1 MGTFTATLKEPPV
14 STQRAAL
21 EQSPIPDLQSLIALQ
36 NVNVALNGHRVLHG
50 ISWELQRG
58 ENWAFFGHN
67 GAGKSTLLRLL
78 RGEIWPAP
86 VDGGTRI
93 YNFNG
98 KPTESPIGIQQRM
111 AIVSAEQQQRYLRVH
126 GRKYGDDFSPRITA
140 REIVF
145 TGILG
150 SELVTRKA
158 KPAELKK
165 VAQVM
170 RDAGIDDLAD
180 APFDKLSQG
189 QLRKVLIARA
199 LAGEPDVLIL
209 DEVGVGL
216 DAHSRHALLEM
227 IQRVASPAPTSNLS
241 PPGEGSKR
249 GVQILMTTH
258 RRDELIPAITYV
270 MELKGGHITSVRR
283 LAHDDG
289 QRAGV
294 MRHASWT
301 AVNPQSKI
309 RNEKS
314 EIPFLINIQN
324 ANVALDEGAK
334 VVLHDVNWRMNA
346 GEHWMI
352 LGDNGVGKSTL
363 LKLIMGDL
371 WPAHGGSIERF
382 NQHDFRN
389 VWEIKRRIGYVSAEL
404 QARYHAD
411 LTAEQV
417 IATGFNAS
425 VGWLQRITKAQQQR
439 VQDMIDLFDLRPLAK
454 RSILEMSYGQARKVL
469 TARAMVNA
477 PALLILDEVFDGLD
491 AQFRGEL
498 AEIIEAT
505 AKQAGVILV
514 THHEADVLP
523 CITHRMM
530 IEKGRIVRQEQRA

>member
-1 MGTFTATLKEPPV
+1 MVAITAISTEPAIKK
-14 STQRAAL
+14 TQAARNVQLPITDYTAAL
-21 EQSPIPDLQSLIALQ
+21 ISLQ

-50 ISWELQRG
+50 ISWELKRD

-93 YNFNG
+93 YHFDG
-98 KPTESPIGIQQRM
+98 KPSKSPIGIQQRM
-111 AIVSAEQQQRYLRVH
+111 AIVSAEQQQRYIRVH
-126 GRKYGDDFSPRITA
+126 GRKYGDDFTPRINV
-140 REIVF
+140 RDIVF

-150 SELVTRKA
+150 SELVTRKP
-158 KPAELKK
+158 KPAELAK
-165 VAQVM
+165 VTRVM
-170 RDAGIDDLAD
+170 HDAGIEDLAD
-180 APFDKLSQG
+180 TPFDKLSQG
-189 QLRKVLIARA
+189 QLRKALIARA

-216 DAHSRHALLEM
+216 DAHSRHALLDM
-227 IQRVASPAPTSNLS
+227 IQRVASPLPLGGAGGGTSN
-241 PPGEGSKR
+241 GI
-249 GVQILMTTH
+249 QILMTTH
-258 RRDELIPAITYV
+258 RRDELIPAITHV
-270 MELKGGHITSVRR
+270 MELKGGHITAIRQ
-283 LAHDDG
+283 LTHEDG
-289 QRAGV
+289 QQSNV
-294 MRHASWT
+294 MRHASWIT
-301 AVNPQSKI
+301 LNP
-309 RNEKS
+309 KS
-314 EIPFLINIQN
+314 EIQNRKSETPFLINIAH

-334 VVLHDVNWRMNA
+334 VVLHDVNWRMNE

-352 LGDNGVGKSTL
+352 IGDNGVGKSTL

-371 WPAHGGSIERF
+371 WPAQGGSIERF

-417 IATGFNAS
+417 ISTGFNAS
-425 VGWLQRITKAQQQR
+425 VGWLQRITKAQQGR
-439 VQDMIDLFDLRPLAK
+439 VQAMIELFGLQPLAK
-454 RSILEMSYGQARKVL
+454 RSILQMSYGQARKVL

-491 AQFRGEL
+491 VHFRTEL
-498 AEIIEAT
+498 SAIIEAVS
-505 AKQAGVILV
+505 KQAGVILV
-514 THHEADVLP
+514 THHEADLLP
-523 CITHRMM
+523 CITHRMV

>member
-1 MGTFTATLKEPPV
+1 
-14 STQRAAL
+14 
-21 EQSPIPDLQSLIALQ
+21 
-36 NVNVALNGHRVLHG
+36 VLHD
-50 ISWELQRG
+50 ITWALKRG

-98 KPTESPIGIQQRM
+98 QPSESPIGIQQRM
-111 AIVSAEQQQRYLRVH
+111 AIVSAEQQQRYIRVH
-126 GRKYGDDFSPRITA
+126 GRKYGDDFSPRINV
-140 REIVF
+140 RDIVF

-158 KPAELKK
+158 KPAEMKK
-165 VAQVM
+165 VVQVL

-180 APFDKLSQG
+180 VPFDKLSQG

-216 DAHSRHALLEM
+216 DAHSRHALLDM
-227 IQRVASPAPTSNLS
+227 VQRVADAGT
-241 PPGEGSKR
+241 
-249 GVQILMTTH
+249 QILMTTH
-258 RRDELIPAITYV
+258 RRDELIPAISHV
-270 MELKGGHITSVRR
+270 MELKGGHITSIRR
-283 LAHDDG
+283 LTHDDG
-289 QRAGV
+289 QLAGV
-294 MRHASWT
+294 NRHASWV
-301 AVNPQSKI
+301 ALDPKSKI
-309 RNEKS
+309 ANKKS
-314 EIPFLINIQN
+314 NFPFLISIVN
-324 ANVALDEGAK
+324 ANVALDEGTK
-334 VVLHDVNWRMNA
+334 VVLHDVNWRMNE

-352 LGDNGVGKSTL
+352 IGDNGVGKSTL
-363 LKLIMGDL
+363 LKLVMGDL

-417 IATGFNAS
+417 ISTGFNAS
-425 VGWLQRITKAQQQR
+425 VGWLQRITKAQQNR
-439 VQDMIDLFDLRPLAK
+439 VQTMIELFGLQPLAK
-454 RSILEMSYGQARKVL
+454 RSILQMSYGQARKVL
-469 TARAMVNA
+469 TARAMVNE
-477 PALLILDEVFDGLD
+477 PKLLILDEVFDGLD
-491 AQFRGEL
+491 VHFRAEL
-498 AEIIEAT
+498 SAIIESVS
-505 AKQAGVILV
+505 KQAGVILV
-514 THHEADVLP
+514 THHEADLLP
-523 CITHRMM
+523 CITHRMV